1 MDNQLDS
8 VSRQR
13 LGRFDDY
20 SLLHNLSKE
29 SIFKLMKKNI
39 EGKAMRV
46 NTEPIAEQAREEKVR
61 FSLPFA
67 EFIS

>member
-1 MDNQLDS
+1 
-8 VSRQR
+8 
-13 LGRFDDY
+13 
-20 SLLHNLSKE
+20 
-29 SIFKLMKKNI
+29 MKKNI